1 MKLLPL
7 AFIPNTEGF
16 QFIGFTRD
24 YKQVSCVVKYKESVG
39 HYVDE
44 YKTLIGWRA
53 KWTTI

>member
-16 QFIGFTRD
+16 QFIGFTHD
-24 YKQVSCVVKYKESVG
+24 YKQVICVVKYKEGVG

-44 YKTLIGWRA
+44 YKTLIGWRT
-53 KWTTI
+53 K